1 MTYQQMK
8 YVCKFFNKI
17 IKKKKKIGEYVCM
30 RIINISKLV
39 TKCGVGN
46 GNLLNYI
53 SPLIKRELVD
63 SHVLTFLFLNQCLHK

>member
-1 MTYQQMK
+1 MGK
-8 YVCKFFNKI
+8 
-17 IKKKKKIGEYVCM
+17 
-30 RIINISKLV
+30 INISKLE

-63 SHVLTFLFLNQCLHK
+63 SHVFSFFIFKSMLT

>member
-1 MTYQQMK
+1 MK

-39 TKCGVGN
+39 TKFGVGN

-63 SHVLTFLFLNQCLHK
+63 SRVLTFLFLNQCLHK

>member
-1 MTYQQMK
+1 
-8 YVCKFFNKI
+8 
-17 IKKKKKIGEYVCM
+17 M

-46 GNLLNYI
+46 GNLLTYI

-63 SHVLTFLFLNQCLHK
+63 SHVFNFFFFFFKSMLT